1 MINTFLRNPCG
12 YFVKG
17 HRKRRMNPV
26 SHSTNNNDKV
36 NEMPSRLRGM
46 QIIAVVYSKYP

>member
-1 MINTFLRNPCG
+1 MINTFLRTHADI
-12 YFVKG
+12 FKG

-26 SHSTNNNDKV
+26 SHSTNNNNNKV